1 MQRSQEMAQL
11 APQGRDQNRALGTFQ
26 ICKPD
31 FDALA
36 SEGSWLGMQLRAG
49 QEDGRAS
56 SDGCTPA
63 ASSLHSYEDDGAMTT
78 Q

>member
-1 MQRSQEMAQL
+1 MQRSQEMARL
-11 APQGRDQNRALGTFQ
+11 APHGRDQFMHLDFSN
-26 ICKPD
+26 KPD

-36 SEGSWLGMQLRAG
+36 CEGSWLGMQLRAG

-63 ASSLHSYEDDGAMTT
+63 ASSLHSYVDDGAMTT

>member
-11 APQGRDQNRALGTFQ
+11 APQGRDQFMHLDFSN
-26 ICKPD
+26 KPD

-36 SEGSWLGMQLRAG
+36 CKGSWLGMQLRAG

-63 ASSLHSYEDDGAMTT
+63 ASSLHSYVDDGAMIT

>member
-1 MQRSQEMAQL
+1 MHLDFS
-11 APQGRDQNRALGTFQ
+11 N
-26 ICKPD
+26 KPD
-31 FDALA
+31 FDALMSA
-36 SEGSWLGMQLRAG
+36 LACEGSWLGMQLRAG